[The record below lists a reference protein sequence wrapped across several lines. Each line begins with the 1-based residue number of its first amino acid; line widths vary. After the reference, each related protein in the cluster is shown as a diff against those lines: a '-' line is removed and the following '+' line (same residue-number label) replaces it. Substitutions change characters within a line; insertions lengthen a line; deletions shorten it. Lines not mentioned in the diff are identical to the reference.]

1 MKNKTFLLIFLIIS
15 LTIFSC
21 IGRSKIRGQV
31 EYDLTL
37 YKDGSALWRITQILD
52 INATSDSLWS
62 FQKRILLLINSAQN
76 ATGREMAMDLNRIS
90 ITLHFSPE
98 TSTKKIEYQ
107 FYWINFSQLS
117 NRKIIVGDVFSV
129 KNFFSEMLYGDGSL
143 YVEYPSDY
151 EVKEAS
157 PKPDE
162 LIISLHTLKWIS
174 AQAFCEG
181 KPKII
186 LSGVETVKPSANIS
200 QIITYLIF

>member
-1 MKNKTFLLIFLIIS
+1 MKNKIFLLIFLIIS

-21 IGRSKIRGQV
+21 IGQSKIQGQV

-90 ITLHFSPE
+90 ITLHFTPE

-107 FYWINFSQLS
+107 
-117 NRKIIVGDVFSV
+117 
-129 KNFFSEMLYGDGSL
+129 
-143 YVEYPSDY
+143 
-151 EVKEAS
+151 
-157 PKPDE
+157 
-162 LIISLHTLKWIS
+162 
-174 AQAFCEG
+174 
-181 KPKII
+181 
-186 LSGVETVKPSANIS
+186 
-200 QIITYLIF
+200 